1 MEKTLSDYDKSL
13 EALDKEKER
22 LETVMRRMGEEWA
35 ESGAGIGWMGSLQD
49 QQPLAGLEI
58 STTALPPTAPAID
71 EDTEDGDPES
81 LTSPPI
87 SDYVQSLLHA
97 NQQAQSHKL
106 DSIPVSLQPIT
117 EVVHPV
123 TTDST

>member
-1 MEKTLSDYDKSL
+1 
-13 EALDKEKER
+13 
-22 LETVMRRMGEEWA
+22 
-35 ESGAGIGWMGSLQD
+35 MGSLQD

-97 NQQAQSHKL
+97 NQQAQNHEL

-123 TTDST
+123 TTDNT